1 MSSMRVLF
9 SHIKKKLNSRE
20 IKSPLKATKLIKN
33 IQFQLAPR
41 PSSPF
46 LWHTPA
52 KANISD
58 PIPGHLRKRACV
70 GGPPV
75 LN

>member
-41 PSSPF
+41 PVAPSSGILQQKPTYLTPF
-46 LWHTPA
+46 LGT
-52 KANISD
+52 
-58 PIPGHLRKRACV
+58 
-70 GGPPV
+70 
-75 LN
+75 